1 MQLDHPPPTNSDLGG
16 ATMEAL
22 MSRIAAAGP
31 LAAPATPHTMAAA
44 IASPN
49 AGGRPPLGA
58 PAWLADFLDSV
69 ELEVQRIQQQ
79 SISK

>member
-1 MQLDHPPPTNSDLGG
+1 
-16 ATMEAL
+16 

-31 LAAPATPHTMAAA
+31 LAAPHTMAAA
-44 IASPN
+44 TASSN
-49 AGGRPPLGA
+49 AVGRPPLVSLGG

-69 ELEVQRIQQQ
+69 ELEVHRRQQLIQQQ